1 MNTLF
6 PAGGR
11 RKEENRMAITKNI
24 AEKKKGV
31 QGAKN
36 IADFHLLS
44 NFIDPPDYEIY
55 YKGRKLLQDPCLCF
69 VALGKD
75 SPKIFFEPHSKNS
88 QYSLRLR
95 NILCASIIL

>member
-1 MNTLF
+1 MKR
-6 PAGGR
+6 AYGR

-44 NFIDPPDYEIY
+44 NWIDPPDYEIY
-55 YKGRKLLQDPCLCF
+55 YKGRKLLQYPCLM
-69 VALGKD
+69 
-75 SPKIFFEPHSKNS
+75 EP
-88 QYSLRLR
+88 
-95 NILCASIIL
+95 